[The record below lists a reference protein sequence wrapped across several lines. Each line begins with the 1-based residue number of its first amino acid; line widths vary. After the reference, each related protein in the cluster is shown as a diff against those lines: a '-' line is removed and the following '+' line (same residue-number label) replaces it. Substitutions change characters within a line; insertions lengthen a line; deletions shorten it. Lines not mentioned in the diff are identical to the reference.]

1 MCVCTVCDFV
11 ICVIFCL
18 QHDTDPDGNVV
29 VKVTLD
35 DVVEVMAG
43 AKALQQLNV
52 DIPDAAMQIL
62 KQVWKINAFVCSYN
76 IFTNNQILH
85 FSY

>member
-1 MCVCTVCDFV
+1 MCYV
-11 ICVIFCL
+11 CL

-35 DVVEVMAG
+35 NVVIEVMAG

-62 KQVWKINAFVCSYN
+62 KQVWKINVVIIYPPIIKYCISAISIKV
-76 IFTNNQILH
+76 
-85 FSY
+85 